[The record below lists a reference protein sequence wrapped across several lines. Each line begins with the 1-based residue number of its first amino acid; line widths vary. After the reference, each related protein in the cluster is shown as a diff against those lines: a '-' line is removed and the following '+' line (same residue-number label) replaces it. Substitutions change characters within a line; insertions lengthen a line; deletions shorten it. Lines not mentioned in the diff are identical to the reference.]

1 MGANLA
7 AAIVAVN
14 VVAPPF
20 EVLGQQPIGVV
31 TLATGG
37 EAVVTTA
44 VSFQAPV
51 AVVDVSQGFRAG
63 HRGVDLRSPVGTPVR
78 AVAVGRVAEVTQA
91 RFGYG
96 KWVVVDHEN
105 GWSSL
110 YAHLSKITVVEGEE
124 VTQETVL
131 GEVGMT
137 GWATG
142 PHLHLEVYEQDRAI
156 NPKQVVPLTPSI

>member
-7 AAIVAVN
+7 AAIVMVN
-14 VVAPPF
+14 VAGAPI
-20 EVLGQQPIGVV
+20 EALGQAPLEVV

-37 EAVVTTA
+37 EAVVTTT

-51 AVVDVSQGFRAG
+51 AVVDVSQGFRVG

-78 AVAVGRVAEVTQA
+78 AVATGKVVKVTA
-91 RFGYG
+91 GRFGYG

-105 GWSSL
+105 GLSSL
-110 YAHLSKITVVEGEE
+110 YAHLSKITVVEDEL

-142 PHLHLEVYEQDRAI
+142 PHLHLEVYEQGRAI

>member
-7 AAIVAVN
+7 AAIVMVN
-14 VVAPPF
+14 VAGAPI
-20 EVLGQQPIGVV
+20 EALGQEPVEVV
-31 TLATGG
+31 TLPVATPV
-37 EAVVTTA
+37 VVTTE
-44 VSFQAPV
+44 VSFKAPV

-63 HRGVDLRSPVGTPVR
+63 HRGVDLRSSVGTPVR
-78 AVAVGRVAEVTQA
+78 AVATGKVVKVTQA

-142 PHLHLEVYEQDRAI
+142 PHLHLEVYEQGRAI

>member
-14 VVAPPF
+14 VVGAPI
-20 EVLGQQPIGVV
+20 EVLGQEPVEVV
-31 TLATGG
+31 TLPAVTSV
-37 EAVVTTA
+37 VVTTE
-44 VSFQAPV
+44 VSFRAPV
-51 AVVDVSQGFRAG
+51 EVVDVSQGFKGG
-63 HRGVDLRSPVGTPVR
+63 HRGIDLRAPMGTPVK
-78 AVAVGRVAEVTQA
+78 AVAMGKVVKVTQD

-96 KWVVVDHEN
+96 KWVMVDHEN

-110 YAHLSKITVVEGEE
+110 YAHLSKITVVESEP

-137 GWATG
+137 GWTTG
-142 PHLHLEVYEQDRAI
+142 PHLHLEVYEQGRAI
-156 NPKQVVPLTPSI
+156 NPRQVVPLIPSI